1 MVLQYYFFLW
11 SKEWDTCLKIKMQ
24 LFIESALQNVG
35 PCGAV
40 IPMSVA
46 FPSIDFLALFSTES
60 PIVSAK

>member
-1 MVLQYYFFLW
+1 
-11 SKEWDTCLKIKMQ
+11 MQ
-24 LFIESALQNVG
+24 LFIDSALQNVG

-46 FPSIDFLALFSTES
+46 FPSIDSLALFSTES